1 LTKAGVSD
9 AAGLHEGLVE
19 VAKGKGKSKAK
30 AFVLDCS
37 LTVAWF
43 FEDEANA
50 YAQAVEDSFPAASAV
65 VPTLWPLEVANALL
79 MGERRKRATE
89 AKVTM
94 FLGLLKSLPI
104 ASDDETVSRAWQDT
118 IQLARTHQ
126 LSVYDAAYLEL
137 ALRRGIPLASLDD
150 RLKAAANASGVPA
163 YRP

>member
-1 LTKAGVSD
+1 MAKRRGRAKA
-9 AAGLHEGLVE
+9 E
-19 VAKGKGKSKAK
+19 

-43 FEDEANA
+43 FEDEADA
-50 YAQAVEDSFPAASAV
+50 YARAVEDSLHTASAL
-65 VPTLWPLEVANALL
+65 VPALWPLEVANALL

-89 AKVTM
+89 AKVTT

-104 ASDDETVSRAWQDT
+104 ILDDETETRAWQRS

-137 ALRRGIPLASLDD
+137 ALRRGLPLATLDD
-150 RLKAAANASGVPA
+150 RLKSAADASGVPN
-163 YRP
+163 YEP